1 MKKAFALAAIVVLA
15 LVLTVPA
22 FALESVN
29 MPPPAGVVPVKV
41 LRVVDGDTIEV
52 EKYGK
57 VRYIG
62 MDTPETVKPN
72 TPVQPFGPEASAEN
86 K

>member
-1 MKKAFALAAIVVLA
+1 
-15 LVLTVPA
+15 
-22 FALESVN
+22 
-29 MPPPAGVVPVKV
+29 MPPPANAVQAKV
-41 LRVVDGDTIEV
+41 IKVVDGDTIEV

-86 K
+86 KKLVAGKTVSLEIRCADQG